1 MLFLKSSLVVLSSPD
16 FVVSAQQLARLTS
29 SHPIAHFNYCFRLL
43 KNSFDFRSYSNI
55 SSAGDYGRKK
65 LRECDGLVDSVG
77 YLVKKAIEKANIDNK
92 SVENCVCVLR
102 NLSYR
107 AQEVEDP
114 NYDKK
119 QLPAAETRAGAKP
132 GGDNL
137 GCFNASKTKR
147 KESGASSPKETPTTS
162 RGPRSANG
170 KGMDL
175 LWQPEVNN
183 ECYQGSLRRLGSLA
197 YRSEL
202 EYQVRERKL
211 AQKILTCD
219 VTSSM
224 DCLSSPEIVA
234 ESWRHQVK
242 VSCDFFCSNDVQY
255 SIYFKSDSLKTEP
268 RKFFKVLQ

>member
-1 MLFLKSSLVVLSSPD
+1 MLFLKSSLLVLSSPD

-29 SHPIAHFNYCFRLL
+29 SHPIAHFNYCFRVL

-197 YRSEL
+197 YRGEP
-202 EYQVRERKL
+202 EYQVRE
-211 AQKILTCD
+211 
-219 VTSSM
+219 
-224 DCLSSPEIVA
+224 
-234 ESWRHQVK
+234 
-242 VSCDFFCSNDVQY
+242 
-255 SIYFKSDSLKTEP
+255 
-268 RKFFKVLQ
+268 